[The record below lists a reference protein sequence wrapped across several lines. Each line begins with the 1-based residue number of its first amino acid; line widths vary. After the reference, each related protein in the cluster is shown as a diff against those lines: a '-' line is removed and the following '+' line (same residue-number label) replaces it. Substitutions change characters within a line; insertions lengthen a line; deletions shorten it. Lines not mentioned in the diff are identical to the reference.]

1 MLDCLLGTRCRGST
15 TWSRGPATPC
25 PVHSLQICSSGN
37 HQSARTHTSG
47 VFSGAHI
54 PRENSTAQTYIGRI
68 QWREDPRARVRFVP
82 RSTAR
87 ICQHAETQTL
97 GDETQT
103 LASAS
108 ASAFPAEAAVAS
120 GNTVPLEAMAT
131 YTVDYTGIPGHVYT
145 LLLESGRFYV
155 GWSSAVEYRIAQHFS
170 GAGSKWTM
178 QNKPLQVLACVAGD
192 TTLED
197 VVTISLMCQHGWER
211 VRGGRWCQLAL
222 GGPPDAVRRA
232 MLPRELGP
240 KPCSG
245 PAETDVGPCSASQDK
260 AQSGAPERMQ
270 EEQREERETITLT
283 RSRADG
289 EQHAWRA
296 EIRSAQA
303 AAECAKR
310 GFKCI
315 YGATLQEAAT
325 KNPDWRADS
334 AKPRQATAEWA

>member
-1 MLDCLLGTRCRGST
+1 
-15 TWSRGPATPC
+15 
-25 PVHSLQICSSGN
+25 
-37 HQSARTHTSG
+37 
-47 VFSGAHI
+47 
-54 PRENSTAQTYIGRI
+54 
-68 QWREDPRARVRFVP
+68 
-82 RSTAR
+82 
-87 ICQHAETQTL
+87 
-97 GDETQT
+97 
-103 LASAS
+103 
-108 ASAFPAEAAVAS
+108 
-120 GNTVPLEAMAT
+120 MAT
-131 YTVDYTGIPGHVYT
+131 YTVDYTGIQGHVYT
-145 LLLESGRFYV
+145 LLLEGGRYYV
-155 GWSSAVEYRIAQHFS
+155 GWSSAVENRIAQHFS

-260 AQSGAPERMQ
+260 AQSGAPDGLQ
-270 EEQREERETITLT
+270 EQREERETITLT
-283 RSRADG
+283 RSGADG

-310 GFKCI
+310 GFKCV
-315 YGATLQEAAT
+315 YGATLQEAAS
-325 KNPDWRADS
+325 KISDWRADS
-334 AKPRQATAEWA
+334 EGPAESGDEPPHGACQADAHKAGVLPSAGT

>member
-1 MLDCLLGTRCRGST
+1 MFNGTQPIVVDLV
-15 TWSRGPATPC
+15 SRGVVTR
-25 PVHSLQICSSGN
+25 IGGN
-37 HQSARTHTSG
+37 
-47 VFSGAHI
+47 
-54 PRENSTAQTYIGRI
+54 
-68 QWREDPRARVRFVP
+68 
-82 RSTAR
+82 
-87 ICQHAETQTL
+87 TL
-97 GDETQT
+97 GVCVRIPE
-103 LASAS
+103 
-108 ASAFPAEAAVAS
+108 EAVGSVKKYRATA
-120 GNTVPLEAMAT
+120 PLEAMAT

-155 GWSSAVEYRIAQHFS
+155 GWSSAVENRIAQHFS

-222 GGPPDAVRRA
+222 EGPPDAVRRA
-232 MLPRELGP
+232 MPPQEPRPET
-240 KPCSG
+240 CSG
-245 PAETDVGPCSASQDK
+245 PAETDAGPCSASRGN
-260 AQSGAPERMQ
+260 AQGGAPEGLQ

-315 YGATLQEAAT
+315 YGATLQEAANKIT
-325 KNPDWRADS
+325 EWRADS
-334 AKPRQATAEWA
+334 EVPAESAG

>member
-1 MLDCLLGTRCRGST
+1 MLRSASRIRPRITRRRLAPGVKDLG
-15 TWSRGPATPC
+15 P
-25 PVHSLQICSSGN
+25 GN
-37 HQSARTHTSG
+37 VQR
-47 VFSGAHI
+47 
-54 PRENSTAQTYIGRI
+54 
-68 QWREDPRARVRFVP
+68 REDPRVRVRFVP

-87 ICQHAETQTL
+87 IWQHAETQTL

-120 GNTVPLEAMAT
+120 GNTLPLEAMAT

-155 GWSSAVEYRIAQHFS
+155 GWSSAVENRIAQHFS

-178 QNKPLQVLACVAGD
+178 QHKPLQVLACVAGD
-192 TTLED
+192 TRLED

-222 GGPPDAVRRA
+222 EGPPDAVTRA
-232 MLPRELGP
+232 MLPRERP
-240 KPCSG
+240 EPCSG
-245 PAETDVGPCSASQDK
+245 PEPDVGPCSASQDN

-296 EIRSAQA
+296 EVRSTQA
-303 AAECAKR
+303 AQECAKR

-315 YGATLQEAAT
+315 YAASLPEIT
-325 KNPDWRADS
+325 ARICEW
-334 AKPRQATAEWA
+334 RQAP